1 MTLEEAYEQFERL
14 NPLAEALVMNKI
26 KGTRKGFPDE
36 KNYKHSLRVQKLV
49 MDCHHW
55 DDPDHDVFLAAIL
68 HDVIEDG
75 GVTFDELRA
84 NGFSERTIELV
95 QLCTHQLTIENKTER
110 WVLMI
115 AKLIESK
122 DEDAWRIKLAD
133 LTDNLKQS
141 HVLSAE
147 NRHFMVQTKAPL
159 VIRLAKALPFSRVIT
174 EEYPFV
180 QPSIFALEEE
190 MEKQH

>member
-14 NPLAEALVMNKI
+14 NPLAEVLVMNKI
-26 KGTRKGFPDE
+26 KGTRKGLPDE

-55 DDPDHDVFLAAIL
+55 DDPDHDVFLAALL

-84 NGFSERTIELV
+84 SGFSERTIELV
-95 QLCTHQLTIENKTER
+95 QLCTHQLDVENKTER

-115 AKLIESK
+115 AKLIEAR

-141 HVLSAE
+141 RGLTVE
-147 NRHFMVQTKAPL
+147 NRNFMVEVKAPL
-159 VIRLAKALPFSRVIT
+159 MLRLTKRYIFLGKAWGTLV
-174 EEYPFV
+174 EE
-180 QPSIFALEEE
+180 L
-190 MEKQH
+190 EKQRKDMIV